1 MELFDLN
8 SNRNNLLESSSTKD
22 FLVDFSVNFLRDFLI
37 CLCIIYSLEN
47 I

>member
-22 FLVDFSVNFLRDFLI
+22 FFVDFSVNFFNVSVCYL
-37 CLCIIYSLEN
+37 
-47 I
+47 